1 MARLGRG
8 FPARAAVIAPPQAPI
23 HATVDLP
30 VVAMALAVPAPTVIA
45 GGAVTV
51 NLPAVALAL
60 AVPAPAVQASQ
71 TVQLPTIA
79 MVWDVPDPVV
89 SVPINPGD
97 DLDGPGQLSLNGFR
111 LGSGTPYRLE
121 ELIGADID
129 LPGVD
134 NGNVPNPSSHGA
146 MSGRKLS
153 QPRIITASFNVVEQR
168 SKALFREVMEAFR
181 DNTPIAEGDEELD
194 FALEVLDEI
203 YVTRGAVT
211 RRSAPIDVRYQLAG
225 VAKAVLQIECSDPRL
240 YKRQLNS
247 ATIADGS
254 TVDVF
259 HAGNTS
265 TKPLIRC
272 EGPAVGPLLEIARTL
287 ADGTEDVK
295 VVEFDIEIEAGQ
307 TLIIDVKR
315 ESAEI
320 DGVSQMRYLTGAS
333 IGVPDF
339 VLGRGAS
346 SITYETTNGDAPAA
360 VVLWSHAYL

>member
-1 MARLGRG
+1 MARLGRSV
-8 FPARAAVIAPPQAPI
+8 PIRPTTIVRPRVRVDAR
-23 HATVDLP
+23 VDLP
-30 VVAMALAVPAPTVIA
+30 VVALRLGVPAPVVSA
-45 GGAVTV
+45 DGGTTIH
-51 NLPAVALAL
+51 LPVVALVIG
-60 AVPAPAVQASQ
+60 VPAPSVK
-71 TVQLPTIA
+71 TGHTIHLPTVA
-79 MVWDVPDPVV
+79 LVMGVPDLAV

-97 DLDGPGQLSLNGFR
+97 DLTGPGQLSLNGFKM
-111 LGSGTPYRLE
+111 GGGTTYGLD

-153 QPRIITASFNVVEQR
+153 QPRIITASFKVRAPREQM
-168 SKALFREVMEAFR
+168 REVMEAFR
-181 DNTPIAEGDEELD
+181 DNTPLPDADEELD
-194 FALEVLDEI
+194 FAIQVLDEI

-211 RRSAPIDVRYQLAG
+211 RRSAPINKNYRIG
-225 VAKAVLQIECSDPRL
+225 MAKAVLQIECTDPRL

-254 TVDVF
+254 TVQVF

-272 EGPAVGPLLEIARTL
+272 PGPATRPLLEIARDL
-287 ADGTEDVK
+287 DDGTEDVR
-295 VVEFDIEIEAGQ
+295 VVEFDITIPLGE
-307 TLIIDVKR
+307 TLIIDVKAGT
-315 ESAEI
+315 AEI
-320 DGVSQMRYLTGAS
+320 GDVSQMRHLTDAS

-346 SITYETTNGDAPAA
+346 SITYETTGGGAPPA
-360 VVLWSHAYL
+360 VALWSHAYL